1 MTSTLLKLSK
11 TYVMFKVKVFD
22 EIFEGKITIFK
33 SLAMSKIVHLVMTT
47 KVPNTVIEELK
58 QIQNIFLRNNKKV
71 KIKQSNLRND

>member
-58 QIQNIFLRNNKKV
+58 QIQKNFLRNNKKV
-71 KIKQSNLRND
+71 KIKQSNLRSD

>member
-47 KVPNTVIEELK
+47 KVPKTVIEELK
-58 QIQNIFLRNNKKV
+58 QIQKNFLRNNKKV
-71 KIKQSNLRND
+71 KIKQSN